1 MVLYFFFLCF
11 HFSSRFLLFFS
22 TSKIILPSSLLQKSF
37 CPLPQTH
44 FPARRLGRGDPY
56 LNTNRKELKWRSER
70 PLPLVFSV
78 SFVVIFGGVV
88 VFGHRES
95 VGKLKKNKDFFSF
108 FFFTMK
114 PSRLKIMEKVF
125 IFLWFNL
132 L

>member
-1 MVLYFFFLCF
+1 MKC
-11 HFSSRFLLFFS
+11 
-22 TSKIILPSSLLQKSF
+22 K
-37 CPLPQTH
+37 
-44 FPARRLGRGDPY
+44 
-56 LNTNRKELKWRSER
+56 SER
-70 PLPLVFSV
+70 PLPPVFSV

-95 VGKLKKNKDFFSF
+95 VGKLKKNKVFV

-125 IFLWFNL
+125 FFFLQLDL